1 MSSPEPQF
9 EAQQSTLPTA
19 LLAPIPAPVE
29 HLDATALEWPHLLAL
44 LSSYAASRVG
54 REGLLAFLPS
64 TDPSWIAYQHQLVHE
79 LRTLLD
85 SGIAIALGSL
95 FDPTQLAEKSQIPGA
110 ALEPGE
116 FQSIARL
123 AHDIAAW
130 QSLLRNGA
138 PQVSMSGVPNDR
150 SSSLG
155 RPRPGTSDAESGARS
170 SPIPGLLELSSSL
183 TQNLQPL
190 AESIQRK
197 LLPDGTLADDASPE
211 LSRIRAAQ
219 QRQQQAIAAS
229 LRAALRRLSTDG
241 QTQDDLITI
250 RGDRF
255 VIPVKAEQKR
265 RVSGVVHGASSSG
278 QTVYVEPL
286 ETIEENNELVR
297 LLEEEQAEIHRIF
310 VALTRLVATYATQLI
325 EGARV
330 LAVLDTLQ
338 ARARFAR
345 DFDCT
350 RPTFTPDTSFPGH
363 ITVGANTIVENGNQR
378 SKTGNG
384 NEVGGGFSP
393 RMNDQEGKGAGRD
406 GLQPIHSSPE
416 ASFPQDQLIFR
427 LESARHPLLEKRLR
441 ASGGTIIP
449 FTLELGTALGHPARQ
464 LIISGPNAGGKT
476 VTLKTAALCAIMAQ
490 AGIPVPA
497 TSATQPIFTAFL
509 ADIGDAQSIEQ
520 ALSTFSAHIVNLDRL
535 SRLASPS
542 SLILLDEL
550 GSATDPDEGSAL
562 AVAVADYFRT
572 AGAWSLISTHHT
584 SLKVYAANT
593 VGVLNA
599 AAGVDPDTLAPTYH
613 LQLGIPGAS
622 AGIATAARLGLNPA
636 IIAEAR
642 QRLGTRQAD
651 IGRFL
656 ANLHAQLTQ
665 LESERKAA
673 RTEQYAL
680 NQERARLAREGDIET
695 KRRTKELEQKLGSL
709 LKDFEYQMRQTVSAI
724 EEKGAQLKLSKE
736 AERRISRLR
745 RDFEEQFNSTVVA
758 HRSGADKDDPNAQPH
773 LVRNIAVGDQV
784 RIKSMNRIGN
794 ITRELEKDLFEV
806 ALGALKMRI
815 TRDDIAAVTASDK
828 PAKSESP
835 LHAVARQKGVRVSVT
850 SSASDD
856 MKTEINLIGRTVDE
870 ATNELEKYLDQ
881 AFLAGL
887 PRVRVI
893 HGTGMGIL
901 RRALRDYLR
910 THPHVASIQEPSHLE
925 GGAGATVVE
934 LRQ

>member
-1 MSSPEPQF
+1 MSTDIQSNDVPTGLLDPTPSPVP
-9 EAQQSTLPTA
+9 
-19 LLAPIPAPVE
+19 
-29 HLDATALEWPHLLAL
+29 HLDAVSLEWPQLLAL
-44 LSSYAASRVG
+44 ITTYASSQVG
-54 REGLLAFLPS
+54 RDGILTLLPS
-64 TDPSWIAYQHQLVHE
+64 TDPAWIAHQHQLVHE

-85 SGIAIALGSL
+85 SGITLSLGSL
-95 FDPTQLAEKSQIPGA
+95 FDPTELADKSQIPGA
-110 ALEPGE
+110 ALELEE

-123 AHDIAAW
+123 AHAIASW
-130 QSLLRNGA
+130 QSIIQNGA
-138 PQVSMSGVPNDR
+138 PQVSGQSEIRVPPV
-150 SSSLG
+150 SIL
-155 RPRPGTSDAESGARS
+155 RPGRDASETTK
-170 SPIPGLLELSSSL
+170 SPVSGLLDLSLPLHQSL
-183 TQNLQPL
+183 KPL

-197 LLPDGTLADDASPE
+197 FLPDGTLADDASPE
-211 LSRIRAAQ
+211 LARIRHAQ

-229 LRAALRRLSTDG
+229 LRAALRRLSSDG
-241 QTQDDLITI
+241 QTQDELITI

-310 VALTRLVATYATQLI
+310 VALTRLVATHAPQLI
-325 EGARV
+325 AGARI

-345 DFDCT
+345 EFNCT
-350 RPTFTPDTSFPGH
+350 QPTFPDQAKQANADSNQNIANQGGEATAE
-363 ITVGANTIVENGNQR
+363 GA
-378 SKTGNG
+378 
-384 NEVGGGFSP
+384 GGFSP
-393 RMNDQEGKGAGRD
+393 RKTSPRAEGALAP
-406 GLQPIHSSPE
+406 GLPQPT
-416 ASFPQDQLIFR
+416 LK
-427 LESARHPLLEKRLR
+427 LESARHPLLEKRLK
-441 ASGGTIIP
+441 ASSGEIIP
-449 FTLELGTALGHPARQ
+449 FTIELGHPARQ

-476 VTLKTAALCAIMAQ
+476 VTLKTAALCAVMAQ

-497 TSATQPIFTAFL
+497 ASATQPIFTAFL

-520 ALSTFSAHIVNLDRL
+520 ALSTFSAHIVNLNRISHL
-535 SRLASPS
+535 VTPS

-550 GSATDPDEGSAL
+550 GSSTDPDEGSAL
-562 AVAVADYFRT
+562 AVAVADFFRT

-593 VGVLNA
+593 PGVLNA

-622 AGIATAARLGLNPA
+622 AGIATAARLGLNTA
-636 IIAEAR
+636 IITEAR
-642 QRLGTRQAD
+642 QRLSTQQAD

-656 ANLHAQLTQ
+656 ANLHNQLTE

-673 RTEQYAL
+673 RAEQYAL
-680 NQERARLAREGDIET
+680 NQERARLTREGDIET

-709 LKDFEYQMRQTVSAI
+709 LKDFEFQMRQTVSAI
-724 EEKGAQLKLSKE
+724 EDKGAQLKLSKE
-736 AERRISRLR
+736 SERRIARLR

-758 HRSGADKDDPNAQPH
+758 HRSGAGSGAPTDRSSSVGWKDDPNAQPH

-806 ALGALKMRI
+806 ALGTLKMRVR
-815 TRDDIAAVTASDK
+815 RDDIAAVSPTDK
-828 PAKSESP
+828 PATKETP
-835 LHAVARQKGVRVSVT
+835 LAAVAKQKGVRVSIT
-850 SSASDD
+850 SSASDN
-856 MKTEINLIGRTVDE
+856 MKTEINLIGHTVDE

-910 THPHVASIQEPSHLE
+910 THPHVAGITEPSQLE
-925 GGAGATVVE
+925 GGAGATVVD